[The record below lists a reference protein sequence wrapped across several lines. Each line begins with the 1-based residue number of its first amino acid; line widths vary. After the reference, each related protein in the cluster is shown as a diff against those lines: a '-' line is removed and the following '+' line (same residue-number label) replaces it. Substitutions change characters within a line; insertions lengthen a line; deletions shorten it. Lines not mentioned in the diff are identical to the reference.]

1 MRIED
6 KFYLGILRRK
16 SGIPDSHVVSVPS
29 VGRIDAVAKYGF
41 TRCIHL
47 GDAAFYHNATFG
59 QVSKNIQNF
68 FLVSDSGTE
77 EKGLRD
83 GSFRDQDF
91 QLKSQY
97 EISQEIF
104 DTIFVSKFFVN
115 QDF

>member
-68 FLVSDSGTE
+68 L
-77 EKGLRD
+77 
-83 GSFRDQDF
+83 
-91 QLKSQY
+91 
-97 EISQEIF
+97 
-104 DTIFVSKFFVN
+104 
-115 QDF
+115 